1 MGGKFGKLWSQ
12 DAVPFKLWVPFQYLS
27 NSEYLSSTFQTV
39 GAFPVHFKYL
49 SNCESIPFL
58 TIQPGYQ
65 YLCSTFQTVSS
76 LSFYTSLYPFLFWN
90 WECDIVSPI
99 KLWLFPC
106 LDLILL
112 LSENLSRSH
121 HFYMSCQPLGKW
133 ATESVENPCKTKFI
147 ICQFIICH
155 TTASSFQ
162 KSWKL
167 LQRFLCSVFCICLL
181 TQLIPNKCQMT
192 INSRNRWFPFF
203 EPSINRTRP
212 F

>member
-1 MGGKFGKLWSQ
+1 MIIRVSH
-12 DAVPFKLWVPFQYLS
+12 S
-27 NSEYLSSTFQTV
+27 CTTSS
-39 GAFPVHFKYL
+39 FKYL

-112 LSENLSRSH
+112 LSENLSRSY

-133 ATESVENPCKTKFI
+133 ATESVENPCKTKLCPPHLLSFVTLQLPKVLKVVAKI
-147 ICQFIICH
+147 SPLCLLHIYVCWHNWCQ
-155 TTASSFQ
+155 TNAKWQKQ
-162 KSWKL
+162 KSVELDNQLRNQW
-167 LQRFLCSVFCICLL
+167 FL
-181 TQLIPNKCQMT
+181 
-192 INSRNRWFPFF
+192 FF